1 MILSLIF
8 NMHSRLHVSPIQN
21 PKLKTYVEIIISENQ
36 TQAWKTPHFLHKVTA
51 RREEPGLPEEVGA
64 AGPVCPS
71 KPAPSPGDLRPS
83 SGPKARAHG
92 SSVVTFDG
100 HTPFRKTS
108 AVSEQGTTSYQKK
121 KGFAF
126 LKKYLSI
133 KKKQRG
139 ASSKGCSCSR
149 SPQAVGVRPAPSPG
163 HRLTRDSS
171 HRPSSSPQ
179 GVVSD
184 QTRDDSLE
192 AKGARR
198 AVWEACSALSER
210 GTANGLGPRHEP
222 ASAPHRPLSS
232 GTAVPRSGAAQPR
245 PLHKAARPSSARLP
259 RAWQEAT
266 A

>member
-121 KGFAF
+121 KRLCFF
-126 LKKYLSI
+126 KKVSADQ
-133 KKKQRG
+133 KKTKR
-139 ASSKGCSCSR
+139 R
-149 SPQAVGVRPAPSPG
+149 IF
-163 HRLTRDSS
+163 
-171 HRPSSSPQ
+171 Q
-179 GVVSD
+179 GLLVQQVTS
-184 QTRDDSLE
+184 
-192 AKGARR
+192 GGRR
-198 AVWEACSALSER
+198 AAR
-210 GTANGLGPRHEP
+210 
-222 ASAPHRPLSS
+222 
-232 GTAVPRSGAAQPR
+232 AVPGPPPHEGRQPPTLVLASGRGQ
-245 PLHKAARPSSARLP
+245 
-259 RAWQEAT
+259 
-266 A
+266 